1 MKDPSIFHQKMNDLK
16 QKLNSINN
24 DIVEI
29 QKNQRSTKNTS
40 PIYQKDI
47 KRKKKE
53 SYNLNKYKN
62 KNKKSIITK
71 QNKKHFLNKQI
82 NIEDLLNKELIE
94 NLTIPND
101 MTHITPSNNIYINK
115 NFYENLEHNKV
126 QRRVKNE
133 ITNYDIIDNIQNNKD
148 QKTLRNIYAHSNI
161 LNIGKELSFRKID
174 NDNIKDS
181 IKYSNAFTSRNPIS
195 LRANKSNDP
204 LLISSLNK
212 QIDIEQKKHI
222 INHRY
227 NDNIMINNNNTICIT
242 CDNETFQNDGK
253 INKKVIPSSNSN
265 ISNFYSFISSQNK
278 NLLDSKKEKDNLSN
292 DFELIRNETQIP
304 FHKVGE
310 KRILEISGDN
320 FGSDKSLK
328 LQGNKENSKNRIIY
342 DLNENMN
349 NKNKKKIKLINFQ
362 NRKKFNSIS
371 CNKLMINRN
380 ALVTDRSNKLVRNK
394 LFNISENLKNSNT
407 TLDKEKLIVKINRQ
421 IYSRNK
427 KNKSF
432 KNSPDNKKIHDP
444 KTENEISPNIMDKLN
459 QNIIDSKIKNNFI
472 MKLIK
477 LYYEST
483 GINLNKKNDLNST
496 LNILYNWIEN
506 MTKKNNIENKKINE
520 EIQYKKIRNKIMNQ
534 YQLKNKNELKSF
546 LNKILGNDV

>member
-29 QKNQRSTKNTS
+29 QKNQRSAKNTS

-242 CDNETFQNDGK
+242 CDNEAFQNDGK
-253 INKKVIPSSNSN
+253 IHKKVIPSSNSN

>member
-101 MTHITPSNNIYINK
+101 ITHITPSNNIYINK

-174 NDNIKDS
+174 NDNVKDS

-534 YQLKNKNELKSF
+534 YQLRSKNELKSF